1 MKASKTA
8 VFDVRTLLL
17 LDILIMIFMLISGKP
32 EVTLSS
38 FILAAA
44 VPVITEL
51 NLFGNFS
58 FRTGCLKMR
67 CSKSCYLH
75 NLELVDLFDNS
86 NYRTGLLY
94 GALVYY
100 AILFAGLFVYYQFIF
115 HSAIPVFHSAVFSV
129 IGVFSFIVQ
138 RIIPFML
145 LGTVIQKQKNISE
158 ITTALERM
166 HLPKGI
172 ILSIAVMFRYF
183 PSIKDDLFIIID
195 AMKLKGLYT
204 SKRAALIHP
213 IRTMEFV
220 LVPMLLKSL
229 KTAEELSCA
238 ALVKGIKNTGHK
250 TSYFDVRLR
259 AADAV
264 FLLAAITLL
273 TASTNMK
280 LF

>member
-1 MKASKTA
+1 MQENKTA

-44 VPVITEL
+44 VPVITGSYGIL
-51 NLFGNFS
+51 L
-58 FRTGCLKMR
+58 
-67 CSKSCYLH
+67 CY
-75 NLELVDLFDNS
+75 
-86 NYRTGLLY
+86 
-94 GALVYY
+94 AL
-100 AILFAGLFVYYQFIF
+100 LFAGLFVYYQFIF
-115 HSAIPVFHSAVFSV
+115 HSAIPLFHSAVFSV
-129 IGVFSFIVQ
+129 IAVFSFIVQ

-204 SKRAALIHP
+204 SKRAVLIHP

-220 LVPMLLKSL
+220 LVPMLFKSL

-238 ALVKGIKNTGHK
+238 ALVKGIENTGKK

-259 AADAV
+259 SVDLIFSFSA
-264 FLLAAITLL
+264 LAIL
-273 TASTNMK
+273 TAGMYSK

>member
-8 VFDVRTLLL
+8 VFNVRTLLL

-38 FILAAA
+38 FMLAAA
-44 VPVITEL
+44 VPVIT
-51 NLFGNFS
+51 G
-58 FRTGCLKMR
+58 
-67 CSKSCYLH
+67 
-75 NLELVDLFDNS
+75 
-86 NYRTGLLY
+86 LY
-94 GALVYY
+94 GVLLCYAL
-100 AILFAGLFVYYQFIF
+100 LFAGLFVYYQFIF
-115 HSAIPVFHSAVFSV
+115 HSAIPVFHSAFFSV
-129 IGVFSFIVQ
+129 IGILAFIVQ

-213 IRTMEFV
+213 IRTMEFII
-220 LVPMLLKSL
+220 VPMLFKSL
-229 KTAEELSCA
+229 RTAEELSCA
-238 ALVKGIKNTGHK
+238 ALVKGIENTGKK
-250 TSYFDVRLR
+250 TSYFDVSIR
-259 AADAV
+259 AADVV
-264 FLLAAITLL
+264 FLFTAITLL

>member
-44 VPVITEL
+44 VLVITGSYGIL
-51 NLFGNFS
+51 L
-58 FRTGCLKMR
+58 
-67 CSKSCYLH
+67 CY
-75 NLELVDLFDNS
+75 
-86 NYRTGLLY
+86 
-94 GALVYY
+94 AL
-100 AILFAGLFVYYQFIF
+100 LFAGLFVYYQFIF
-115 HSAIPVFHSAVFSV
+115 HSAIPLFHSAVFSV

-213 IRTMEFV
+213 IRTMEFII
-220 LVPMLLKSL
+220 VPMLFKSL
-229 KTAEELSCA
+229 RTAEELSCA
-238 ALVKGIKNTGHK
+238 ALVKGIENTGKK
-250 TSYFDVRLR
+250 TSYFDVSIR
-259 AADAV
+259 AADVV
-264 FLLAAITLL
+264 FLFTAITLL

>member
-1 MKASKTA
+1 MKTPKTA

-17 LDILIMIFMLISGKP
+17 LDVLIMMFMLISGKP
-32 EVTLSS
+32 EVTFGS
-38 FILAAA
+38 FMLAAA
-44 VPVITEL
+44 VPVITGL
-51 NLFGNFS
+51 YGVLLCYALLF
-58 FRTGCLKMR
+58 
-67 CSKSCYLH
+67 
-75 NLELVDLFDNS
+75 
-86 NYRTGLLY
+86 TGL
-94 GALVYY
+94 
-100 AILFAGLFVYYQFIF
+100 FAYYQLIF
-115 HSAIPVFHSAVFSV
+115 HSAIPLIHSAVFSV

-220 LVPMLLKSL
+220 LVPMLFKSL

-238 ALVKGIKNTGHK
+238 ALVKGIENTGHK

-259 AADAV
+259 AVDIV
-264 FLLAAITLL
+264 FLLTAITLL
-273 TASTNMK
+273 TASTNIK

>member
-8 VFDVRTLLL
+8 VFDMRTLLL

-38 FILAAA
+38 FIVAAA
-44 VPVITEL
+44 VPVIT
-51 NLFGNFS
+51 G
-58 FRTGCLKMR
+58 
-67 CSKSCYLH
+67 
-75 NLELVDLFDNS
+75 
-86 NYRTGLLY
+86 LY
-94 GALVYY
+94 GVLLCYTV
-100 AILFAGLFVYYQFIF
+100 LFAGLFSYYQLIL
-115 HSAIPVFHSAVFSV
+115 HVHVPVFQSAVFSV
-129 IGVFSFIVQ
+129 IGIVAFIVQ

-145 LGTVIQKQKNISE
+145 LGTVIKKQKNISE

-238 ALVKGIKNTGHK
+238 ALVKGIENTGHK

>member
-1 MKASKTA
+1 MKAPKTA

-17 LDILIMIFMLISGKP
+17 LDILIMICMLISGKP

-38 FILAAA
+38 FIIAAA
-44 VPVITEL
+44 VPVITGL
-51 NLFGNFS
+51 
-58 FRTGCLKMR
+58 CD
-67 CSKSCYLH
+67 
-75 NLELVDLFDNS
+75 V
-86 NYRTGLLY
+86 LLY
-94 GALVYY
+94 YSV
-100 AILFAGLFVYYQFIF
+100 LFAVLFSYYQLIF
-115 HSAIPVFHSAVFSV
+115 HLKLPVLHSAFFSV
-129 IGVFSFIVQ
+129 IGILAFIVQ

-145 LGTVIQKQKNISE
+145 LGTVIKKQKNISE
-158 ITTALERM
+158 ITMALERM

-220 LVPMLLKSL
+220 LVPMLFKSL

-238 ALVKGIKNTGHK
+238 ALVKGIENTGHK

-264 FLLAAITLL
+264 CLLAAIALL

>member
-1 MKASKTA
+1 MKAPKTA
-8 VFDVRTLLL
+8 VFDVRTLLF
-17 LDILIMIFMLISGKP
+17 LDILIMVFMLISGKP

-38 FILAAA
+38 FIVAAA
-44 VPVITEL
+44 VPVIT
-51 NLFGNFS
+51 G
-58 FRTGCLKMR
+58 
-67 CSKSCYLH
+67 
-75 NLELVDLFDNS
+75 
-86 NYRTGLLY
+86 LY
-94 GALVYY
+94 GALVCY
-100 AILFAGLFVYYQFIF
+100 AILFAVFFSYYQLIF
-115 HSAIPVFHSAVFSV
+115 HLKLPVFHSAFFSV
-129 IGVFSFIVQ
+129 IGILAFIVQ

-220 LVPMLLKSL
+220 LVPMLFKSL

-238 ALVKGIKNTGHK
+238 ALVKGIENTGHK

-259 AADAV
+259 AVDIV
-264 FLLAAITLL
+264 FLLTAITLL
-273 TASTNMK
+273 TASTNIK

>member
-1 MKASKTA
+1 MKVPKTA

-38 FILAAA
+38 FMLAAA
-44 VPVITEL
+44 VPVIT
-51 NLFGNFS
+51 G
-58 FRTGCLKMR
+58 
-67 CSKSCYLH
+67 
-75 NLELVDLFDNS
+75 
-86 NYRTGLLY
+86 LY
-94 GALVYY
+94 GVLLCY
-100 AILFAGLFVYYQFIF
+100 AFLFAGLFVYYQFIF
-115 HSAIPVFHSAVFSV
+115 HSAIPLFHSAVFSV

-172 ILSIAVMFRYF
+172 ILSIAVMFRYV

-220 LVPMLLKSL
+220 LVPMLFKSL
-229 KTAEELSCA
+229 KTAEELSCT
-238 ALVKGIKNTGHK
+238 ALVKGIENTGKK

-259 AADAV
+259 VADVV
-264 FLLAAITLL
+264 FLLTAITLL
-273 TASTNMK
+273 TASANIK

>member
-38 FILAAA
+38 FMLAAA
-44 VPVITEL
+44 VPVIT
-51 NLFGNFS
+51 G
-58 FRTGCLKMR
+58 
-67 CSKSCYLH
+67 
-75 NLELVDLFDNS
+75 
-86 NYRTGLLY
+86 LY
-94 GALVYY
+94 GVLLCYTL
-100 AILFAGLFVYYQFIF
+100 LFAGLFVYYQFIF
-115 HSAIPVFHSAVFSV
+115 HSAIPLFHSAVFSV

-172 ILSIAVMFRYF
+172 ILSIAVMFRYV

-220 LVPMLLKSL
+220 LVPMLFKSL
-229 KTAEELSCA
+229 KTAEELSCT
-238 ALVKGIKNTGHK
+238 ALVKGIENTGKK

-259 AADAV
+259 VADVV
-264 FLLAAITLL
+264 FLLTAITLL
-273 TASTNMK
+273 TASANIK

>member
-1 MKASKTA
+1 
-8 VFDVRTLLL
+8 
-17 LDILIMIFMLISGKP
+17 MIFMLISGKP

-75 NLELVDLFDNS
+75 DLELVDLFDNS

>member
-1 MKASKTA
+1 MQENKTA
-8 VFDVRTLLL
+8 VFDARTLLF
-17 LDILIMIFMLISGKP
+17 LDILIMVFMLISGKP

-38 FILAAA
+38 FIVAAA

-75 NLELVDLFDNS
+75 DLELVDLFDNA

-94 GALVYY
+94 GALVCY
-100 AILFAGLFVYYQFIF
+100 AILFAVLFSYYQLIF
-115 HSAIPVFHSAVFSV
+115 HLKLPVFHSAFFSV
-129 IGVFSFIVQ
+129 IGILAFIVQ

-145 LGTVIQKQKNISE
+145 LGTVIKKQKNISE
-158 ITTALERM
+158 ITMALERM
-166 HLPKGI
+166 RLPRGI

-183 PSIKDDLFIIID
+183 PSIKDDFFIIID
-195 AMKLKGLYT
+195 SMKLKGLYT
-204 SKRAALIHP
+204 SKRSALLHP
-213 IRTMEFV
+213 IRTMEFII
-220 LVPMLLKSL
+220 VPMLFKSL
-229 KTAEELSCA
+229 RTAEELSCA
-238 ALVKGIKNTGHK
+238 ALIKGIENTGKK

-259 AADAV
+259 SIDLIFSFAA
-264 FLLAAITLL
+264 LAIL
-273 TASTNMK
+273 TASTSVK